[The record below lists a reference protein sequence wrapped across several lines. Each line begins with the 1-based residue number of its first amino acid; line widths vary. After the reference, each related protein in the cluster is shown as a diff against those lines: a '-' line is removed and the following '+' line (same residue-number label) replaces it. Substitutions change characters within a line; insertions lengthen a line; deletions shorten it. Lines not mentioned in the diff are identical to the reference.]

1 MEYRQLGNSDVKV
14 SAITLGTWAI
24 GGWMWGGTDETE
36 AIAAIETS
44 LDHGVTS
51 IDTAPVYGYGR
62 SEEIVG
68 KAIAGKPRDQLQLL
82 TKYCLRWDDTE
93 GEFHFEWTDNSGET
107 KQIYKN
113 ARPESI
119 IFECEQCL
127 RRLGTDYLD
136 LFQCHWRDNT
146 TPVEITAEAVD
157 KLIQQG
163 KVRAG
168 GVSNF
173 TVEEIRAYT
182 SVAPLASIQP
192 PFSMVNREA
201 EADLLPHCREN
212 NIGVVV
218 YSPLQRGLLSGKFT
232 EDYEFKGD
240 DHRASSPFFQPENLK
255 KVNAFLNTIK
265 PLADAHDATLAQLV
279 IAWTIRQP
287 GITAALVGARN
298 PKQAVE
304 NADAGKI
311 ALSDTDL
318 ATIDAELA
326 KLDLDV

>member
-1 MEYRQLGNSDVKV
+1 MEYRQLGQSDVKV

-24 GGWMWGGTDETE
+24 GGWMWGGTDEAE
-36 AIAAIETS
+36 AIAAIQAS
-44 LDHGVTS
+44 LDAGVTS
-51 IDTAPVYGYGR
+51 IDTAPVYGYGV

-68 KAIAGKPRDQLQLL
+68 KAVAGRPRDSYELL

-107 KQIYKN
+107 KKIYKN

-146 TPVEITAEAVD
+146 TPVEVTAEAVAT
-157 KLIQQG
+157 LIEQG
-163 KVRAG
+163 KVRAA

-173 TVEEIRAYT
+173 TVEEMVAYNST
-182 SVAPLASIQP
+182 APLASNQP
-192 PFSMVNREA
+192 PYSMVMRDIEV
-201 EADLLPHCREN
+201 DVLPYCREN
-212 NIGVVV
+212 GIGTIA
-218 YSPLQRGLLSGKFT
+218 YSSLQRGLLTGKFT
-232 EDYEFKGD
+232 ADHKFSGD
-240 DHRASSPFFQPENLK
+240 DHRAQSPLFQGENLA
-255 KVNAFLNTIK
+255 KVNAFLDTIR
-265 PLADAHDATLAQLV
+265 PIADGHNATLAQLV

-298 PKQAVE
+298 PKQALE
-304 NADAGKI
+304 NAHAGELQLT
-311 ALSDTDL
+311 AEELS
-318 ATIDAELA
+318 AIDVELA
-326 KLDLDV
+326 QLELDV

>member
-1 MEYRQLGNSDVKV
+1 MEYRQLGSSDVKV

-24 GGWMWGGTDETE
+24 GGWMWGGTDEAE

-44 LDHGVTS
+44 IDHGVTS

-68 KAIAGKPRDQLQLL
+68 KAIAGKPRDQLQIL

-113 ARPESI
+113 GRPESI

-127 RRLGTDYLD
+127 RRLGTDYID
-136 LFQCHWRDNT
+136 VFQCHWRDNT

-173 TVEEIRAYT
+173 TVDEINAYT
-182 SVAPLASIQP
+182 SVAPLGCIQP
-192 PFSMVNREA
+192 PYSMVKRD
-201 EADLLPHCREN
+201 ADLALLPHCREN

-218 YSPLQRGLLSGKFT
+218 YSPLQTGLLTGKFK
-232 EDYEFKGD
+232 EDHQFTGD
-240 DHRASSPFFQPENLK
+240 DHRAASPFFQPANLK
-255 KVNAFLNTIK
+255 KINAFLATIK
-265 PLADAHDATLAQLV
+265 PIADAHNATLAQLV
-279 IAWTIRQP
+279 IAWTIHQP

-298 PKQAVE
+298 PKQAIE

-311 ALSDTDL
+311 ALSDAEL
-318 ATIDAELA
+318 ATINGELA
-326 KLDLDV
+326 TLDLDT